1 MRKREKL
8 AGLDDDTPHK
18 KLDKFSPNCWI
29 ATKSHCPYGRLIN
42 TLTGN

>member
-18 KLDKFSPNCWI
+18 KLDKFSPTAGLPQNHT
-29 ATKSHCPYGRLIN
+29 AHTVD
-42 TLTGN
+42 